1 MKQFLIGL
9 YWKYLEFQRNRLIP
23 DAYFDE
29 KKRVKLCR
37 IDQKIIQL
45 KRKEGNINGGK
56 KDDKT

>member
-1 MKQFLIGL
+1 MQKMINDLMWHI
-9 YWKYLEFQRNRLIP
+9 LEIRRKMLIP
-23 DAYFDE
+23 DAFFDE

-37 IDQKIIQL
+37 IDQRMIEL